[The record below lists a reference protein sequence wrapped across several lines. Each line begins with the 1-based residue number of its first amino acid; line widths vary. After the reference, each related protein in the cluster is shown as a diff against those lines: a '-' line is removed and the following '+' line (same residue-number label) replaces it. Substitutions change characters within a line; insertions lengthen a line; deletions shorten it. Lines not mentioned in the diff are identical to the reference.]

1 MTTVSKRPFRSD
13 IQALRAIAV
22 LLVIAY
28 HYNLGPFKGGFL
40 GVDIFFVISGYVITQ
55 RLAGYTGKFRKNIH
69 DFYLKRA
76 RRLLPSSLLVITS
89 TAIASRLLLPA
100 ISLHQIAKEALAAT
114 VFLPN
119 LYFAHE
125 QNNYMNQGLDPSP
138 YLHFWSLGVEE
149 QFYLVWPILF
159 LVFFRKQ
166 LRGSLIALPIALVA
180 SLLLTQQNA
189 LTAFYQPWARAWEF
203 LAGAALIY
211 LPKMSSRILRF
222 SLATLGWIGVAVSAL
237 LIASTHPT
245 PGFTTLVPVASAAL
259 IIAAA
264 LPVSVRTGLPYI
276 GDISYS
282 LYLVHWPLFV
292 ILTSRYS
299 GLNTAERLLMA
310 IAAITLAAFIYRYFE
325 NPLRTSGGV
334 RKLWQFTIA
343 IAAVGALSFTT
354 LAIGSH
360 ASSGAITISRA
371 EPILYANGCH
381 LLPPAA
387 SVPKAKCFFGDTS
400 SKTLVILVGDS
411 HAAMHFPGLN
421 LLAQHNHWK
430 LLALTKSSCPAAI
443 LPIVRAGVPDR
454 ACITWQTNLPAEFQQ
469 YRAKYIF
476 LAGATEQSY
485 QLSDTSRP
493 YSTIYAD
500 GFSKVLNEVIA
511 SGAKPVLLSDTSWPG
526 KDSPSCIVKN
536 KNQLNR
542 CDLPMPHSAT
552 TAIVKSIAQSRG
564 AIVIDSSADICAAGK
579 CPAVFNNTNVYR
591 DYSHI
596 SVATSVRLE
605 PFYARA
611 LGVRN

>member
-1 MTTVSKRPFRSD
+1 MAIGSKKSLRSD
-13 IQALRAIAV
+13 IQALRAVAV

-28 HYNLGPFKGGFL
+28 HYNLGPLKGGFL

-55 RLAGYTGKFRKNIH
+55 RLAGYTGRFRENIH

-76 RRLLPSSLLVITS
+76 RRLLPSSLLVITT
-89 TAIASRLLLPA
+89 TAIASRILLPA
-100 ISLHQIAKEALAAT
+100 ISLNQIAKEALAAT

-159 LVFFRKQ
+159 LLCFRKR
-166 LRGSLIALPIALVA
+166 LRWTVIALPITLGL
-180 SLLLTQQNA
+180 SLIMTQQNA
-189 LTAFYQPWARAWEF
+189 LTAFYQPWTRAWEF
-203 LAGAALIY
+203 LVGAVLIY
-211 LPKMSSRILRF
+211 LPKMSSRLLHI
-222 SLATLGWIGVAVSAL
+222 SLATLGWGGIGASAL
-237 LIASTHPT
+237 LISSTHPT
-245 PGFTTLVPVASAAL
+245 PGLTTLVPVASAAL

-264 LPVSVRTGLPYI
+264 LPITARTRLPYL

-292 ILTSRYS
+292 ILTSRYTS
-299 GLNTAERLLMA
+299 STTVERLLMA
-310 IAAITLAAFIYRYFE
+310 LSSIAIAALIYNYFE
-325 NPLRTSGGV
+325 NPLRTTKGL
-334 RKLWQFTIA
+334 RNLWQF
-343 IAAVGALSFTT
+343 
-354 LAIGSH
+354 AIGLLVAGAISFFTLTTGVQ
-360 ASSGAITISRA
+360 ASGGAITISRA
-371 EPILYANGCH
+371 EPILYADGCH
-381 LLPPAA
+381 LLPPEAA
-387 SVPKAKCFFGDTS
+387 IPKPNCFFGDTS

-454 ACITWQTNLPAEFQQ
+454 ACIAWQKNLAKVFQN

-485 QLSDTSRP
+485 QLSDTSKP
-493 YSTIYAD
+493 YSIIYAD
-500 GFSKVLNEVIA
+500 GFTKVLNEVIA
-511 SGAKPVLLSDTSWPG
+511 SGAKPVLLSDTPWPG
-526 KDSPSCIVKN
+526 KDSPSCILKN
-536 KNQLNR
+536 KNHLSR
-542 CDLPMPHSAT
+542 CDLPLPHSLT
-552 TAIVKSIAQSRG
+552 TTSVKSVARSRG
-564 AIVIDSSADICAAGK
+564 AIVIDSSADICTRGE

-596 SVATSVRLE
+596 SVATSLRLA

-611 LGVRN
+611 LGVNP